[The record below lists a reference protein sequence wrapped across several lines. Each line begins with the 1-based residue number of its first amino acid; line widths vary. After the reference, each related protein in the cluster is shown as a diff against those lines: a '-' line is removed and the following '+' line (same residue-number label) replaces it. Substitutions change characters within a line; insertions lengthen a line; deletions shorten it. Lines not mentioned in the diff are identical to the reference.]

1 MKQRKGIGFIVLLTL
16 LALLASPC
24 PASAVPPDFSGGVA
38 DEYNYQ
44 EMVFLSGQPLEFVG
58 TIKVSEKAKA
68 DTSTATYNFTLT
80 PKDSTITGKLTRKVS
95 YLTTYD
101 RQTNI
106 GQTLSSTKVSNYSE
120 SVTISGD
127 KYDLKDF
134 QFSKSDAIDNRP
146 ASDYYNGNIQGRKT
160 FTINKTQGTA
170 VVDFNGGDVG
180 FTNFWGNT
188 ETQII
193 DYNFNVQRTIPA
205 AKGKTTGT
213 DASWQGS
220 AKVTVSDSLNKS
232 LQYSDNQAS
241 LSSFTGSY
249 TRVTREDMSSQ
260 YSYDLPVMNEKI
272 PDDTERN
279 QSDSALSLE
288 KVPKVEKMIIPK
300 FRDVGGHWAESSI
313 NQLYS
318 LGVFEGSQQF
328 FAPDASMTRL
338 EFIRALVKACDIR
351 ANQSVTQKTSTASK
365 KASALVSPFSD
376 VPGTDPDYQYV
387 KAAVDKGLASGES
400 DYYFGADSALTRA
413 QAVTMIIKA
422 LGFEDRA
429 PTPGYSMSFADDD
442 DIPDWARDS
451 IYVAQANGLISGDD
465 GRRINPNQDMTR
477 AEASTMLVRFLNF
490 LQSDLQ
496 KDYRENILLYS

>member
-1 MKQRKGIGFIVLLTL
+1 MKGRRGLGLISLIIIFTL
-16 LALLASPC
+16 FTVPGLAN
-24 PASAVPPDFSGGVA
+24 AVPPDFSGGVA

-58 TIKVSEKAKA
+58 TIKVTEKAKG
-68 DTSTATYNFTLT
+68 DSSTVTYNFSLT
-80 PKDSTITGKLTRKVS
+80 PKDSSITGKLTRKVS

-101 RQTNI
+101 RQTSL
-106 GQTLSSTKVSNYSE
+106 GQTLSSTKASNYSE
-120 SVTISGD
+120 SVTINGD

-160 FTINKTQGTA
+160 YTINKTQGTA

-193 DYNFNVQRTIPA
+193 DYNFNVQHTIPA
-205 AKGKTTGT
+205 AKGQTTST
-213 DASWQGS
+213 DAGWQGS
-220 AKVTVSDSLNKS
+220 VKATASDSLNKS

-260 YSYDLPVMNEKI
+260 YSYDLPVMSGKI
-272 PDDTERN
+272 PDASERN
-279 QSDSALSLE
+279 QSEVSLSLE

-300 FRDVGGHWAESSI
+300 FRDVAGHWAESYI

-318 LGVFEGSQQF
+318 LGVFAGSQQF

-338 EFIRALVKACDIR
+338 QFIRALVKACDIR
-351 ANQSVTQKTSTASK
+351 ANQSTTQKTSTTSK
-365 KASALVSPFSD
+365 KAPTEVSPF
-376 VPGTDPDYQYV
+376 TDLPATNPDYQYV
-387 KAAVDKGLASGES
+387 KAAVDKGLASGEAGN
-400 DYYFGADSALTRA
+400 YFGVDSALTRA

-429 PTPGYSMSFADDD
+429 PTPGYNTSFTDDG
-442 DIPDWARDS
+442 DIPDWAYDS

-465 GRRINPNQDMTR
+465 GHRINPNKEMTR
-477 AEASTMLVRFLNF
+477 AEASAMLVRFLNF

-496 KDYRENILLYS
+496 KDYRDNIILYS